1 MSVHQREILSLPAYQ
16 LKTETAEQDVK
27 TPINMKG
34 STHKPQR
41 KPKKNGSNQ
50 VFSYQLGP
58 REGNTRIVGKDSVST
73 NMSASLSMIFSHS
86 EATNN
91 TPSRTGKVSSSDGI
105 VGSSIQ
111 GKRGDCFYLAEIN
124 AIRNTQGGQVILNN
138 NIHKNRDGSVTVTL
152 PGAIKIRQEYAA
164 KGMKCEVTGTY
175 HITAEAIAKA
185 EKLAGKSFSKN
196 DMDTICLE
204 IALENYRAEMI
215 RTNQINGNK
224 ETTGN
229 FTAEGAVSQISSHDL
244 LYGGQTYDAGF
255 ILTGKKS
262 DVYYNGKKYDNVQRY
277 TDGQYGYITKEEML
291 KQTTFANAGMH
302 AKGVSEIN
310 NLGKEEKDLYN
321 MLNKY
326 QGHESE
332 FAITCSVRV
341 KKKGADGVTPQDAGH
356 AITVVKITA
365 DTIYV
370 SNPWHPDK
378 IEPIPRKEFIQMAY
392 GMSAMQVT
400 KQQTTN
406 SNIHNSMNTL
416 HLVLGKLNSN
426 QHGVKPPS
434 KINPNK
440 LNSLLHGINNVSHS
454 NRRNVN
460 INSLIQ
466 IINRATTSQLSNDD
480 KIRLNRLLSSISTE
494 NTKGD
499 INVEDFNYFY
509 EKFMK

>member
-1 MSVHQREILSLPAYQ
+1 MYVHQREILSLPAYQ

-204 IALENYRAEMI
+204 IALENYR
-215 RTNQINGNK
+215 
-224 ETTGN
+224 
-229 FTAEGAVSQISSHDL
+229 
-244 LYGGQTYDAGF
+244 